1 MLGTLSSFGND
12 SKAPAGGANPLHT
25 VVVLRV
31 GAGLVLFLQ
40 FALEGG
46 IRAWQYIWQHKPW
59 TFIEELKAAGVPL
72 YEAAG
77 PAVAVLGV
85 AVSLAWMLG
94 FFTRLFSALFL
105 PVLLIALSITGRLH
119 TEAHTT
125 AGWLF
130 VFIAITLILNGSGT
144 ISVDGLFRL
153 ASRPK
158 KKRSSLF

>member
-1 MLGTLSSFGND
+1 MLGSLSSFDSGSKGDSGFGN
-12 SKAPAGGANPLHT
+12 PFHT

-40 FALEGG
+40 YALEGG

-59 TFIEELKAAGVPL
+59 SFIEDLKKAGVPL

-77 PAVAVLGV
+77 PGVAALVL

-105 PVLLIALSITGRLH
+105 CVSLAALSMAGRLH
-119 TEAHTT
+119 VEAHSTT
-125 AGWLF
+125 GWLF
-130 VFIAITLILNGSGT
+130 VFIAITLILNGSGN
-144 ISVDGLFRL
+144 ISVDGLFHL

-158 KKRSSLF
+158 KKRSLF